1 MKYIL
6 ISIIVKR
13 NGVIEN
19 SFYFKEKLLFVN

>member
-6 ISIIVKR
+6 VSIIIKR

-19 SFYFKEKLLFVN
+19 SFYLKEKLLFVN